1 LSEPAEKLPFSR
13 PKPRLLWLTKT
24 ANGRYC
30 ITKCKPVRG
39 RIVGTKIE
47 ECEAP
52 FDPLDFRK
60 ICEQSVQYL
69 MGSTLPPLT
78 PRRIRMTVELLD

>member
-1 LSEPAEKLPFSR
+1 LSDQPEKSLPLKVR
-13 PKPRLLWLTKT
+13 PRLLWLTKT

-60 ICEQSVQYL
+60 ICEQSVVYL
-69 MGSTLPPLT
+69 SGKSLPPLT
-78 PRRIRMTVELLD
+78 PTRIRMTVEYC